1 MNRRYAIHISMA
13 AVVGMLACANASA
26 QTPTP
31 AQTPPPAQ
39 TPATAPAPDPTKA
52 PITVTA
58 TIEAIDKAA
67 RLITLKGPKG
77 DLSTVYAD
85 QSIKRFDELKVGD
98 RVSASYYESIAV
110 NVRRPGAPAP
120 APTNA
125 AVTPGQG
132 ARPGATAAIQDV
144 ITVTVQ
150 AIDKANQSVTVKR
163 QDGGVVSFRVQDPK
177 NLEIAKVGDTVDIT
191 YTRALLVS
199 VNPAK

>member
-1 MNRRYAIHISMA
+1 MNRRYVSSISAAAI
-13 AVVGMLACANASA
+13 VGLLACTNAAA
-26 QTPTP
+26 QT
-31 AQTPPPAQ
+31 PAQ
-39 TPATAPAPDPTKA
+39 TPATAPAPDPMKA

-58 TIEAIDKAA
+58 SIEAIDKTA

-77 DLSTVYAD
+77 ELSTVYAD

-110 NVRRPGAPAP
+110 HVRRPGAPAP

-163 QDGGVVSFRVQDPK
+163 QDGGVLSFRVQDPK

-199 VNPAK
+199 VNSAK

>member
-1 MNRRYAIHISMA
+1 MNRRYAAHISMA
-13 AVVGMLACANASA
+13 AVVGMLACTNASA
-26 QTPTP
+26 QTPTQAPTTKP
-31 AQTPPPAQ
+31 AA
-39 TPATAPAPDPTKA
+39 APDPMKA
-52 PITVTA
+52 PVTVTA
-58 TIEAIDKAA
+58 TIEAIDKTA

-77 DLSTVYAD
+77 ELSTVYAD
-85 QSIKRFDELKVGD
+85 QAVKRFDELKVGD
-98 RVSASYYESIAV
+98 RVSASYYESVAV

-125 AVTPGQG
+125 AVTAGQG

-144 ITVTVQ
+144 VTVTVQ

-163 QDGGVVSFRVQDPK
+163 QDGGIVSFRVQDPK